1 MPNLYSPVYL
11 FITKLSIEIPFDQ
24 MYGNEADMHDSVH
37 LSECF
42 VWLKIEV
49 KVTYL
54 KVKPGE
60 LTIWLPEPQKW

>member
-11 FITKLSIEIPFDQ
+11 FITKISIEIPFDQ

-42 VWLKIEV
+42 V
-49 KVTYL
+49 
-54 KVKPGE
+54 
-60 LTIWLPEPQKW
+60 